1 MFKALA
7 YHVHT
12 LSLIKNI
19 HAVQNYCLLPFT
31 LSIPHPMNNTG
42 VCYLT
47 NEQTSFQQNRYF
59 YYTHLC
65 DYSHVTFFFWRRIDE
80 LGVFFGQGKAL
91 IGSQTL
97 IIFVSSLINM
107 GQQEEYASTD
117 KHATIYIRDT
127 LNALLV
133 TVYKHSMYMEVIFC
147 Y

>member
-12 LSLIKNI
+12 LSRVKNI

-65 DYSHVTFFFWRRIDE
+65 DYSHVTFFFGIGSMSW
-80 LGVFFGQGKAL
+80 VFFGGRVKE
-91 IGSQTL
+91 
-97 IIFVSSLINM
+97 FFN
-107 GQQEEYASTD
+107 
-117 KHATIYIRDT
+117 
-127 LNALLV
+127 
-133 TVYKHSMYMEVIFC
+133 
-147 Y
+147 